1 MKNILIPTDFSDN
14 AWDALLYAIRLY
26 DAVPAHFYILHTYQA
41 GTSRTSNRMS
51 KYRDTHLHRVLKDES
66 EKGLKKIQRY
76 LDENLLNDDHK
87 YQTIS
92 QAGDLVFQIKQVV
105 TNYNIDI
112 IVMGT
117 TGATGAKEIFMGS
130 NAVSVINHIELCPV
144 LTVPKDYEFTELK
157 NIIFAT
163 DLKRRFYS
171 IELFSLIELQTIH
184 ESNICL
190 LNVKEG
196 DDLDKTKLHNLKD
209 IKALFKDGTVSFEQ
223 TELDGKVAK
232 SIMNFS
238 KNHNSDLVCLVNSEK
253 KFLKKLIEE
262 AVIKKVSFHSAI
274 PLLVIPI

>member
-26 DAVPAHFYILHTYQA
+26 DTVPAHFYILHTYQA

-105 TNYNIDI
+105 ANYNIDI

-157 NIIFAT
+157 NIMFAT
-163 DLKRRFYS
+163 DLKKKFSS
-171 IELFSLIELQTIH
+171 IELDCLLELQTIH
-184 ESNICL
+184 DSKINL
-190 LNVKEG
+190 LYVKEYYG
-196 DDLDKTKLHNLKD
+196 LNENQLYNLIE
-209 IKALFKDGTVSFEQ
+209 IKALFKDNPATFLE
-223 TELDGKVAK
+223 TELKDKVAK
-232 SIMNFS
+232 TIINYCE
-238 KNHNSDLVCLVNSEK
+238 KNEVDLVCLVNSEK
-253 KFLKKLIEE
+253 KFLKKLMEE
-262 AVIKKVSFHSAI
+262 NVIKKMSFHSAI
-274 PLLVIPI
+274 PLLIIPI